1 MGTIMISSECE
12 GPARMARAESPR
24 GWGDGALHAAAYPGF
39 RTAAP
44 ARREEAHY
52 TQH

>member
-24 GWGDGALHAAAYPGF
+24 GWGDGALHAAAY
-39 RTAAP
+39 AP
-44 ARREEAHY
+44 SRLKIQSLQSELWP
-52 TQH
+52 QV